1 MNKIIKYLTAS
12 VAAVS
17 ALAACAQLEYEP
29 GSVPDGAQVYIPDDI
44 PTKIT
49 ITSESSNCE
58 LPIYR
63 IDDSQEASYTVVV
76 KDANKVFFVAEETE
90 INVTF
95 KAEQKR
101 ASVNIP
107 LDWDVLEDG
116 GQYSVVL
123 TIKDESVRTQYGL
136 YSKEFVLAVPEPF
149 VLLGKATLHEDLL
162 TTFFD
167 VPLGQDWECEVYEN
181 AKKPGFLFFKNA
193 FTSEYP
199 FNDPGDYVTEDK
211 YFEVNVEDPEKVY
224 VPYQGLGFDWGYG
237 EFRVASFLSQYFGG
251 TSDAWGTLK
260 DGVISFPKNG
270 ILISMA
276 DYQNGGFYYSNG
288 SGQFIIHLPGAILT
302 DFSVE
307 ATYAGMYVNADNEA
321 LPVLNFATG
330 VDVASINYIV
340 IPQTEDY
347 MAAFQKIL
355 DGDESV
361 ESVEVA
367 DCKATVLP
375 EVEPGLY
382 YVVYCPV
389 DAEGNLQ
396 TDDAG
401 ILDFYFPGVNA
412 SKPDVEASVTLTYY
426 DEVYGEK
433 AAAAYGCSRYNSVAY
448 RLSGNDIKTGKVLLA
463 EKAAFDYYLAQGV
476 SPEALCNEQGTALSD
491 SDLASL
497 AENGYCVGGAN
508 GFKAETAYMVVVNLE
523 NIYGSTAC
531 LDATFTTDAIPYSGE
546 LVIGEYSDFTLT
558 YAGEENLFFVNNLLL
573 DNGSIFYAE
582 YDPSANTLTLD
593 GVEYGYEEDGS
604 IFGKL
609 YGYANQEKTAGYG
622 YFVFSDANIV
632 NPKADGSD
640 PLVLNVDPET
650 HRVCS
655 YASYIFVDVYDL
667 KTDDYLETFKEREIG
682 DVITYG
688 EASGAS
694 AAQMSMKKKLVPE
707 KLLNVERPVVTLKSS
722 STKAGFNKSVVK
734 EATPVV
740 F

>member
-1 MNKIIKYLTAS
+1 MNKTIKYFFAS
-12 VAAVS
+12 VAAVV
-17 ALAACAQLEYEP
+17 ALAACTTEEYQP
-29 GSVPDGAQVYIPDDI
+29 GAVPDGAQVYISNDTPSSIVINSEMSSVDI
-44 PTKIT
+44 P
-49 ITSESSNCE
+49 
-58 LPIYR
+58 LLR
-63 IDDSQEASYTVVV
+63 IDDALDETYTVSVR
-76 KDANKVFFVAEETE
+76 DTNLVFFAAKDTE
-90 INVTF
+90 IPVAFTSG
-95 KAEQKR
+95 QKS
-101 ASVNIP
+101 AVVSIP

-116 GQYSVVL
+116 TKYSIVL

-136 YSKEFVLAVPEPF
+136 YTKEFVLAVPEPF
-149 VLLGKATLHEDLL
+149 ILLGKATLHEDLL

-167 VPLGQDWECEVYEN
+167 VPLGRDWECEVYEN

-211 YFEVNVEDPEKVY
+211 YFMVNVEDPEKVY
-224 VPYQGLGFDWGYG
+224 VPYQGLGIDWGYG

-260 DGVISFPKNG
+260 DGVISFPAKG

-276 DYQNGGFYYSNG
+276 DYNNGGFYPSNG

-347 MAAFQKIL
+347 MAAYQKIL

-375 EVEPGLY
+375 KVEPGLY

-396 TDDAG
+396 TDDAD

-412 SKPDVEASVTLTYY
+412 SKPEVEASVTLAYF
-426 DEVYGEK
+426 DEVYGEE
-433 AAAAYGCSRYNSVAY
+433 AAAANGCSRYNSVAY
-448 RLSGNDIKTGKVLLA
+448 VLSGNDIKTGKVLLA
-463 EKAAFDYYLAQGV
+463 PKATFDNFLAQGV
-476 SPEALCNEQGTALSD
+476 SLEALCNENGTALSD
-491 SDLASL
+491 ASLASL
-497 AENGYCVGGAN
+497 AEKGYCIGGAN
-508 GFKAETAYMVVVNLE
+508 GLIAETAYMVVVNLE
-523 NIYGSTAC
+523 NIYGSTSC

-573 DNGSIFYAE
+573 DNGTMFYAQ

-604 IFGKL
+604 MFGKL
-609 YGYANQEKTAGYG
+609 YGYANQEETAAYG
-622 YFVFSDANIV
+622 YFVLSAANID

-640 PLVLNVDPET
+640 PLVLNVDPTT
-650 HRVCS
+650 HQVCS
-655 YASYIFVDVYDL
+655 YDSYISVDVYDMSFNYID
-667 KTDDYLETFKEREIG
+667 TITECQIG